1 VERNYELNPLDDEE
15 DFGEKLPEPES
26 IKSFWVCCSGLAVL
40 AVLASVGAF
49 SITKFEHELSTLLSS
64 FWKIQ
69 NNQVL
74 WMAFSGVHAV
84 FRASLIPSIVLG
96 ALVPILYWRGGLM
109 QRFAISVAIAV
120 TTMNLTTG
128 HMGQWGVKVPI
139 RQVIAILLCWM
150 AMPAIFLW
158 TPIKT
163 RNLRMIVASCLLV
176 LTLCLSILHMFEAPK
191 NINYLYWES
200 LYGAAFSYA
209 LIRRNWGRVA
219 ILESASRGDQIERTS
234 TRTLLEL
241 MTVCGLAC
249 AASMYWSTSLNL
261 GVFIQLG
268 QAAVFGIAC
277 ILASMACIRLV
288 LHRSGKVIRKI
299 FALGL
304 LMNLLFCA
312 NSCVYFA
319 VFDPWGTGNWRN
331 LGFLVSSNEVSFA
344 ICITS
349 FFASIAYIGFMIVV
363 GCWLKWCG
371 WQTQE
376 QVGMSID

>member
-1 VERNYELNPLDDEE
+1 LNPLDDDENII
-15 DFGEKLPEPES
+15 EKLLKPES

-40 AVLASVGAF
+40 AILASVGVF
-49 SITKFEHELSTLLSS
+49 SIAKFDNELFKLLSS
-64 FWKIQ
+64 SWKIQ
-69 NNQVL
+69 NFQVL
-74 WMAFSGVHAV
+74 WLVVSGVHTV
-84 FRASLIPSIVLG
+84 FRASLIPAIVLG
-96 ALVPILYWRGGLM
+96 GLVPILYWRGGLM
-109 QRFAISVAIAV
+109 QRFAISVVLAV

-128 HMGQWGVKVPI
+128 DMGQSGMKVPV
-139 RQVIAILLCWM
+139 RQVIEILLCWM
-150 AMPAIFLW
+150 VMPAIFLW

-176 LTLCLSILHMFEAPK
+176 LTLCLSILHLFTAPE

-219 ILESASRGDQIERTS
+219 ILESATRGEQIERTS

-241 MTVCGLAC
+241 MAVCGLAC

-261 GVFIQLG
+261 GIFIQLG
-268 QAAVFGIAC
+268 QAVLFGIAC

-288 LHRSGKVIRKI
+288 LHRSEKVIRKT
-299 FALGL
+299 FALGV
-304 LMNLLFCA
+304 LMHLLFCA

-319 VFDPWGTGNWRN
+319 VFGPLGTGIWWN
-331 LGFLVSSNEVSFA
+331 LGFLVSSNGVSFA

-349 FFASIAYIGFMIVV
+349 FFASLAYIGFMLVV

-371 WQTQE
+371 WQTYDQM
-376 QVGMSID
+376 GGAIDTES

>member
-1 VERNYELNPLDDEE
+1 LEWNHELNPLNDEE
-15 DFGEKLPEPES
+15 DKGERSPEPES
-26 IKSFWVCCSGLAVL
+26 IQSFWVCCSGLAVL
-40 AVLASVGAF
+40 AILASVGAF
-49 SITKFEHELSTLLSS
+49 SITKFENELSALLSS

-69 NNQVL
+69 NIQIF
-74 WMAFSGVHAV
+74 WMAVSGVHAV
-84 FRASLIPSIVLG
+84 FRASLIPSILLG

-128 HMGQWGVKVPI
+128 HMGEWGAKVPLQ
-139 RQVIAILLCWM
+139 QVIAMVLCLM
-150 AMPAIFLW
+150 VMPAIFLW

-163 RNLRMIVASCLLV
+163 RHLRMIVASCLLA
-176 LTLCLSILHMFEAPK
+176 LTLCLSILHMFQAPE

-209 LIRRNWGRVA
+209 LVRRNWGRVA
-219 ILESASRGDQIERTS
+219 ILESATRVDQIERTS

-249 AASMYWSTSLNL
+249 AASMYWSTALNL
-261 GVFIQLG
+261 GTFIQLG

-288 LHRSGKVIRKI
+288 LHRSGNVIRKI
-299 FALGL
+299 FAIGL
-304 LMNLLFCA
+304 LMTLLFGT
-312 NSCVYFA
+312 NSCIYFA
-319 VFDPWGTGNWRN
+319 VFDEWGTGNLRN
-331 LGFLVSSNEVSFA
+331 FGFMVASYQIPLA
-344 ICITS
+344 ISITS
-349 FFASIAYIGFMIVV
+349 FFASLAYLGFMVVV

-371 WQTQE
+371 WQTHE
-376 QVGMSID
+376 QVGMTIG

>member
-1 VERNYELNPLDDEE
+1 MNPLDDEE
-15 DFGEKLPEPES
+15 DIGEKLPKPES

-40 AVLASVGAF
+40 AILASISVL
-49 SITKFEHELSTLLSS
+49 SITKFDNALYTSLPS
-64 FWKIQ
+64 FWGIQ
-69 NNQVL
+69 SSQVL
-74 WMAFSGVHAV
+74 WMAVSAMHAV
-84 FRASLIPSIVLG
+84 VRASLIPGIVLG

-109 QRFAISVAIAV
+109 QRFAISVTIAV
-120 TTMNLTTG
+120 TIMNLTTG
-128 HMGQWGVKVPI
+128 HMGAWGVKVPM

-150 AMPAIFLW
+150 VIPVIFLW

-176 LTLCLSILHMFEAPK
+176 LTLCLSILHMFEAPE

-200 LYGAAFSYA
+200 LYGAAFCYG
-209 LIRRNWGRVA
+209 LLRRNWGRVA
-219 ILESASRGDQIERTS
+219 ILELATQGEQIERTS

-241 MTVCGLAC
+241 MAVCGLAC

-261 GVFIQLG
+261 GIFIQLG
-268 QAAVFGIAC
+268 QAAVFGIAA

-288 LHRSGKVIRKI
+288 LHRSAKAIRKL

-304 LMNLLFCA
+304 LMWLLFCL

-319 VFDPWGTGNWRN
+319 VFDPWGMSNLRN
-331 LGFLVSSNEVSFA
+331 FGFMVVNYEIPLA
-344 ICITS
+344 ILIAS
-349 FFASIAYIGFMIVV
+349 FFASVTYIGFMFLV

-371 WQTQE
+371 WRTQD
-376 QVGMSID
+376 QAILATRT